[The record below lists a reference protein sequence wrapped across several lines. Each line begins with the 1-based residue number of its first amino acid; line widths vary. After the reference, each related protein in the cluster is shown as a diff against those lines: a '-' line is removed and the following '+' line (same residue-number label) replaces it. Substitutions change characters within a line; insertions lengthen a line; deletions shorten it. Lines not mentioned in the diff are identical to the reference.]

1 MLCYIK
7 DFKSFK
13 TIAKYDAVSYALPDG
28 VDGSITIYHKTP
40 AELTRTIVGTW
51 LVIND
56 GFSLEGGDISYSVTT
71 NSAGGYDIEI
81 NDPQINR
88 KDYALSNGGKNV
100 ELFSKQRK
108 VRQRIYYVSECTPND
123 DSIELKIVHPIYAFD
138 RPVVYT
144 DETTYGTAIYN
155 ILLNNYGSNCPDSE
169 YLMSCLSISNSD
181 STECTVETDE
191 YGYVVPCDL
200 FEQARKDGVVID
212 FSIGNNETLKVDIYS
227 TNYQTGV
234 IVFGDGHSQLSSE
247 SYDASYCAKV
257 TIMHDIFTHVNWE
270 FGTVETGTGAPIY
283 YENWYRRMIT
293 GYINIPKNTTVR
305 VVPSPG
311 YRYVVYYYDTN
322 KSLQNFYGYYQEP
335 KSITFEDDG
344 YVLILFGHL
353 EETDIDRQESSD
365 ALSLKLFETI
375 DYYLNSNNEIV
386 DVMPSSRAYGNW
398 KVYTASENESPLY
411 VAIGA
416 FSHNRDNHKIEFY
429 SDQYFEY
436 YQPVRLRLRNEVFD
450 TIITSR
456 VHRNTDDRYYYTCGN
471 LATTLTDKLKKI
483 EKN

>member
-56 GFSLEGGDISYSVTT
+56 GFSFEGDNISYSVTT

-81 NDPQINR
+81 NDPQISR
-88 KDYALSNGGKNV
+88 KDSALSNGGKNV

-138 RPVVYT
+138 RPVIYT
-144 DETTYGTAIYN
+144 NETTYGTAIYN

-181 STECTVETDE
+181 STECVVETDE

-200 FEQARKDGVVID
+200 FEQARKDGVAID

-227 TNYQTGV
+227 TNYKIGV
-234 IVFGDGHSQLSSE
+234 IVFGDGHSQLQSE
-247 SYDASYCAKV
+247 SYDASYCTKA
-257 TIMHDIFTHVNWE
+257 TIIYNIGRLGDLNWENKTITGSGAIIDDRTRICSDLIELEDKTSISISSENGFKHDIEMYSKSGTHLGSSQWQE
-270 FGTVETGTGAPIY
+270 K
-283 YENWYRRMIT
+283 ENKYFYSS
-293 GYINIPKNTTVR
+293 GINIRLLLAYSN
-305 VVPSPG
+305 
-311 YRYVVYYYDTN
+311 N
-322 KSLQNFYGYYQEP
+322 A
-335 KSITFEDDG
+335 SITP
-344 YVLILFGHL
+344 
-353 EETDIDRQESSD
+353 EENRYLTCSI
-365 ALSLKLFETI
+365 AVAH
-375 DYYLNSNNEIV
+375 DYYLSTENEISSTP
-386 DVMPSSRAYGNW
+386 PSNRAHGKW
-398 KVYTASENESPLY
+398 KYYTASENESPLY

-416 FSHNRDNHKIEFY
+416 FSHNSDNHKIEFY